1 MDRRGP
7 ALSPDLDF
15 VSGRRKLRAAPRA
28 RRLRR
33 LVQCPAERP
42 APRIGHGA
50 ESSRVRLRLD
60 RIPLR
65 HNLRAGLRLRP
76 DGDDSLHQLLVLPG
90 NANLRLPDHAVLDQ
104 GHDRR
109 IAQQGSGR
117 HRRRLGRNRRHG
129 AAPVTLAILGL
140 AFIVLVIVGL
150 PISFAVGVAS
160 VIATFLLSG
169 VDNAT
174 IVQRMLTAINT
185 FPLLAVIFFVFA
197 GVLMARGGIARRLVM
212 MAEVLVGWLPGS
224 LAQIVCV
231 ASMFFGG
238 VTGSAVAEVSSIGS
252 MMIPAMEKDGYSRRF
267 ATAIVLMAAT
277 MGPIIPPSIGMI
289 VFAHVAGN
297 VSIAALFL
305 AGVIPG
311 VLIGMSLMAASFVH
325 GKLYHRKE
333 LPVIP
338 MRDKIIRVIDGMAGV
353 FTMVIILGGIIS
365 GIFTA
370 TEAGAAAAVYALILT
385 VFVYKE
391 IKISELPEIMWEC
404 CLTNAV
410 VMLLIATCSV
420 FSWILTY
427 ENLPTLLAENF
438 FNLIQS
444 KWAFLLLLN
453 VFLLIVG
460 MFIDMTPALIMLVPM
475 LIPLAIKFDINMVHL
490 GLIMVINLSFGLTT
504 PPVGTALFVAL
515 KVGKISMDKLLPPL
529 LPLLACMSVVLLL
542 VTYVPSI
549 YDWLPRMLGLM
560 K

>member
-1 MDRRGP
+1 MT
-7 ALSPDLDF
+7 
-15 VSGRRKLRAAPRA
+15 
-28 RRLRR
+28 
-33 LVQCPAERP
+33 LV
-42 APRIGHGA
+42 
-50 ESSRVRLRLD
+50 
-60 RIPLR
+60 
-65 HNLRAGLRLRP
+65 
-76 DGDDSLHQLLVLPG
+76 
-90 NANLRLPDHAVLDQ
+90 
-104 GHDRR
+104 
-109 IAQQGSGR
+109 
-117 HRRRLGRNRRHG
+117 
-129 AAPVTLAILGL
+129 ILGL
-140 AFIVLVIVGL
+140 AFLVLVVVGL

-160 VIATFLLSG
+160 VVATFLLPG

-197 GVLMARGGIARRLVM
+197 GVLMAKGGIARRLVL

-238 VTGSAVAEVSSIGS
+238 VTGSAVAEVSSIGA

-289 VFAHVAGN
+289 VYAHVAGN
-297 VSIAALFL
+297 VSIAALFM

-311 VLIGMSLMAASFVH
+311 VLIGVSLMVASFVH
-325 GKLYHRKE
+325 GKLYHQKQ

-338 MRDKIIRVIDGMAGV
+338 PREKIKRVIDGAAGV

-365 GIFTA
+365 GVFTA
-370 TEAGAAAAVYALILT
+370 TEAGAAASVYALILT

-427 ENLPTLLAENF
+427 ENLPTLLADNF
-438 FNLIQS
+438 FNLIQT

-453 VFLLIVG
+453 LFLLVVG

-475 LIPLAIKFDINMVHL
+475 LMPLAAKFGIDLIHL

-529 LPLLACMSVVLLL
+529 LPLLACMLVVLFF
-542 VTYVPSI
+542 VTYVPES
-549 YDWLPRMLGLM
+549 YAWLPRGFGLM

>member
-1 MDRRGP
+1 MT
-7 ALSPDLDF
+7 
-15 VSGRRKLRAAPRA
+15 
-28 RRLRR
+28 
-33 LVQCPAERP
+33 LV
-42 APRIGHGA
+42 
-50 ESSRVRLRLD
+50 
-60 RIPLR
+60 
-65 HNLRAGLRLRP
+65 
-76 DGDDSLHQLLVLPG
+76 
-90 NANLRLPDHAVLDQ
+90 
-104 GHDRR
+104 
-109 IAQQGSGR
+109 
-117 HRRRLGRNRRHG
+117 
-129 AAPVTLAILGL
+129 ILGL
-140 AFIVLVIVGL
+140 SFLVLTLIGL
-150 PISFAVGVAS
+150 PIAFAVGVS
-160 VIATFLLSG
+160 TVIATFLLSG

-174 IVQRMLTAINT
+174 IVQRMLLAINT

-238 VTGSAVAEVSSIGS
+238 VTGSAVAEVSSIGA

-311 VLIGMSLMAASFVH
+311 VLIGVSLMAASFVH

-338 MRDKIIRVIDGMAGV
+338 LRDKIIRVIDGMAGV

-365 GIFTA
+365 GVFTA

-420 FSWILTY
+420 YSWILTY

-444 KWAFLLLLN
+444 KWAFLLILN
-453 VFLLIVG
+453 GFLLVVG

-475 LIPLAIKFDINMVHL
+475 LIPLAMKFDIGMVHL
-490 GLIMVINLSFGLTT
+490 GLIMVINLAFGLTT

-529 LPLLACMSVVLLL
+529 LPLLACMLVVLLL
-542 VTYVPSI
+542 VTYLPEV
-549 YDWLPRMLGLM
+549 YEWLPRSFGLM

>member
-1 MDRRGP
+1 M
-7 ALSPDLDF
+7 
-15 VSGRRKLRAAPRA
+15 
-28 RRLRR
+28 
-33 LVQCPAERP
+33 
-42 APRIGHGA
+42 
-50 ESSRVRLRLD
+50 
-60 RIPLR
+60 
-65 HNLRAGLRLRP
+65 
-76 DGDDSLHQLLVLPG
+76 
-90 NANLRLPDHAVLDQ
+90 
-104 GHDRR
+104 
-109 IAQQGSGR
+109 
-117 HRRRLGRNRRHG
+117 
-129 AAPVTLAILGL
+129 TLAILGL
-140 AFIVLVIVGL
+140 SFLILTLIGL
-150 PISFAVGVAS
+150 PIAFAVGVSS

-238 VTGSAVAEVSSIGS
+238 VTGSAVAEVSSIGA

-311 VLIGMSLMAASFVH
+311 VLIGVSLMAASFVH

-338 MRDKIIRVIDGMAGV
+338 TRDKIIRVIDGFAGI

-365 GIFTA
+365 GVFTA

-391 IKISELPEIMWEC
+391 IKISELPEILWEC

-420 FSWILTY
+420 YSWILTY

-444 KWAFLLLLN
+444 KWAFLLILN
-453 VFLLIVG
+453 GFLLVIG

-475 LIPLAIKFDINMVHL
+475 LMPLAVKFDINMVHL
-490 GLIMVINLSFGLTT
+490 GLIMVINLAFGLTT

-515 KVGKISMDKLLPPL
+515 KVGRISMDKLLPPL

-542 VTYVPSI
+542 VTYVPEV
-549 YDWLPRMLGLM
+549 YEWLPRSFGLL

>member
-1 MDRRGP
+1 MT
-7 ALSPDLDF
+7 
-15 VSGRRKLRAAPRA
+15 
-28 RRLRR
+28 
-33 LVQCPAERP
+33 LV
-42 APRIGHGA
+42 
-50 ESSRVRLRLD
+50 
-60 RIPLR
+60 
-65 HNLRAGLRLRP
+65 
-76 DGDDSLHQLLVLPG
+76 
-90 NANLRLPDHAVLDQ
+90 
-104 GHDRR
+104 
-109 IAQQGSGR
+109 
-117 HRRRLGRNRRHG
+117 
-129 AAPVTLAILGL
+129 ILGL
-140 AFIVLVIVGL
+140 AFLVLVVVGL

-160 VIATFLLSG
+160 IVATFLLPG

-197 GVLMARGGIARRLVM
+197 GVLMAKGGIARRLVL

-238 VTGSAVAEVSSIGS
+238 VTGSAVAEVSSIGA

-289 VFAHVAGN
+289 VYAHVAGN
-297 VSIAALFL
+297 VSIAALFM

-311 VLIGMSLMAASFVH
+311 ILIGVSLMVASFVH
-325 GKLYHRKE
+325 GKLYHQKQ

-338 MRDKIIRVIDGMAGV
+338 PREKVKRVIDGAAGV

-365 GIFTA
+365 GVFTA
-370 TEAGAAAAVYALILT
+370 TEAGAAASIYALILT

-391 IKISELPEIMWEC
+391 IKLSELPEIMWEC

-427 ENLPTLLAENF
+427 ENLPTLLADNF

-453 VFLLIVG
+453 LFLLVVG

-475 LIPLAIKFDINMVHL
+475 LMPLAAKFGIDFIHL

-529 LPLLACMSVVLLL
+529 LPLLACMLVVLFF
-542 VTYVPSI
+542 VTYVPES
-549 YDWLPRMLGLM
+549 YAWLPRGFGLM

>member
-1 MDRRGP
+1 MI
-7 ALSPDLDF
+7 LIL
-15 VSGRRKLRAAPRA
+15 
-28 RRLRR
+28 
-33 LVQCPAERP
+33 
-42 APRIGHGA
+42 
-50 ESSRVRLRLD
+50 
-60 RIPLR
+60 
-65 HNLRAGLRLRP
+65 
-76 DGDDSLHQLLVLPG
+76 
-90 NANLRLPDHAVLDQ
+90 
-104 GHDRR
+104 
-109 IAQQGSGR
+109 
-117 HRRRLGRNRRHG
+117 
-129 AAPVTLAILGL
+129 LGL
-140 AFIVLVIVGL
+140 SFIILTAVGM
-150 PISFAVGVAS
+150 PISFAVGVS
-160 VIATFLLSG
+160 TVFATLLLPG

-197 GVLMARGGIARRLVM
+197 GTLMARGGIARRLVL

-238 VTGSAVAEVSSIGS
+238 VTGSAVAEVSSIGA

-267 ATAIVLMAAT
+267 ATVIVLTAAT

-311 VLIGMSLMAASFVH
+311 VMIGLSLMVASFVH
-325 GKLYHRKE
+325 GKLYHQKT
-333 LPVIP
+333 LPKLETHEKV
-338 MRDKIIRVIDGMAGV
+338 RRVIDGLAGV

-370 TEAGAAAAVYALILT
+370 SEAGAAAAVYALVLT
-385 VFVYKE
+385 MFVYKE
-391 IKISELPEIMWEC
+391 IKPSELPGIIWEC
-404 CLTNAV
+404 CTTNAV

-420 FSWILTY
+420 YAWILTY
-427 ENLPTLLAENF
+427 ENLPNMLADNF

-444 KWAFLLLLN
+444 KWAFLLILN
-453 VFLLIVG
+453 LFLLVVG
-460 MFIDMTPALIMLVPM
+460 MFVDMTPALIMLVPM
-475 LIPLAIKFDINMVHL
+475 LLPLALKFDINLVHL

-515 KVGKISMDKLLPPL
+515 KVGRISMDKIIPPL
-529 LPLLACMSVVLLL
+529 LPLLACMCVVLLF
-542 VTYVPSI
+542 VTYVPEV
-549 YDWLPRMLGLM
+549 YMWLPRSFGLV